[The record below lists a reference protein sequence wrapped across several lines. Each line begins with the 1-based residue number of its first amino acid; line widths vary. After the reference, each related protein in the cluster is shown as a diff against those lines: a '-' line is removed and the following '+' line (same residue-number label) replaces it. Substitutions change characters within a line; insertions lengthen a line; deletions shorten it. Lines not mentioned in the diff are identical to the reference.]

1 MWSGSLQRWSSP
13 LLCAFVGLLAIGI
26 GYGIWKIRGLRE
38 IETAERL
45 A

>member
-1 MWSGSLQRWSSP
+1 MWSGTLQRWSTP
-13 LLCAFVGLLAIGI
+13 LLCVFVGLLVIGI

-38 IETAERL
+38 IEAAEGL